1 MKKDKETSM
10 PEFTGTVQA
19 QFNPQELTVIAQII
33 DMATRRGIFTAADLA
48 GVATVYNKVISYLPK
63 GPQQ

>member
-10 PEFTGTVQA
+10 PEFTGAVQA

-33 DMATRRGIFTAADLA
+33 DIATRRGIFTAADLA
-48 GVATVYNKVISYLPK
+48 GVATVYNKVVSYLPK